1 MKILSIGE
9 ILWDV
14 IGPDEHLGGATF
26 NFCAHAARLGHEV
39 AFVSAVG
46 DDDRGRRAQNRA
58 GELGVVTCYLKTLP
72 QKPTGTVTVALD
84 AAGQPSYTLHRP
96 AAYDFPELTEQ
107 ESRAIQAWRPDW
119 IYFGTLHQISPT
131 AERLTRLLLESSPSA
146 KRFYDVN
153 LRKDSYNV
161 SLIEKLLPSAD
172 VVKLND
178 EEADE
183 LVRMLDFPSGS
194 PEDFCRRV
202 ADRFALEVVCVTR
215 GGRGCALLTAGEYLE
230 APGYPV
236 NVADT
241 IGAGDAFAAALLHG
255 LGVGRTPG
263 EAADFANRVGALVG
277 SQPGAVPDWSPGQ
290 AYELDRVERPTG

>member
-58 GELGVVTCYLKTLP
+58 GEFGVVTCYLKTLP

-131 AERLTRLLLESSPSA
+131 AERLTRLLLESNPSA
-146 KRFYDVN
+146 KRFYDIN

-161 SLIEKLLPSAD
+161 SLIESLLPSAD
-172 VVKLND
+172 VVKLNED
-178 EEADE
+178 EARE
-183 LVRMLDFPSGS
+183 LVRILSFPQGNT
-194 PEDFCRRV
+194 EDFCRRA

-215 GGRGCALLTAGEYLE
+215 GGCGCSLLAAGEYLE
-230 APGYPV
+230 APGHPV

-255 LGVGRTPG
+255 LGGGRTPS
-263 EAADFANRVGALVG
+263 EAADFANRVGALVA
-277 SQPGAVPDWSPGQ
+277 SQPGAVPDWSTAQ
-290 AYELDRVERPTG
+290 ADALDRVERSAD